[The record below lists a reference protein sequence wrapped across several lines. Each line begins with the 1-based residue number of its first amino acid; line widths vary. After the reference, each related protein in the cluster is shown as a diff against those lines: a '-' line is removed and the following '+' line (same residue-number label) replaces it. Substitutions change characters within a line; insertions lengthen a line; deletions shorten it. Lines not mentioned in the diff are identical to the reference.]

1 MLFSTG
7 SRTISNWNKFCY
19 ALCCTSPWLL
29 IILLGVIS
37 LLIVAFYPPSYSK
50 NSLAFQGDTLYL
62 ASASEFWYTGF
73 SVAEIVQHGDY
84 NHKLQFYTVPCE
96 SIQMH
101 FFRGHFKSR
110 QLYLT
115 YETRMLGL
123 VDYLYLLPGSNL
135 TYSIC
140 LWTNHTLST
149 TSANFLAF
157 DSLSAYQNFIDG
169 LADGRDTSIMQQQ
182 LKIGSTENPA
192 CSTINF
198 ITNKSAYYFMS
209 ADCPGGVT
217 YQYNITSNVKY
228 LNSTDYETFP
238 SCSVTEDESCQLVTD
253 QSFFGAWKDVCLVAH
268 VTPSLPHST
277 DPPTTHIK
285 IEIVKRYQLL
295 VVPAVLIIIGILGM
309 LSMLLIVKFCKA
321 TRRKGYKP
329 IA

>member
-1 MLFSTG
+1 MTCVLCTLLHFSVALHYS
-7 SRTISNWNKFCY
+7 SRCHFFTYTCSF
-19 ALCCTSPWLL
+19 
-29 IILLGVIS
+29 
-37 LLIVAFYPPSYSK
+37 PPSYSN
-50 NSLAFQGDTLYL
+50 NSLTFQGDTLYL
-62 ASASEFWYTGF
+62 TSASGFWYSGY
-73 SVAEIVQHGDY
+73 SVEEIVHHGDY
-84 NHKLQFYTVPCE
+84 NRKLQFYTVPCE
-96 SIQMH
+96 SIQIH
-101 FFRGHFKSR
+101 FFQGHFKSR

-140 LWTNHTLST
+140 LWTNQTLST
-149 TSANFLAF
+149 TSANFLVF
-157 DSLSAYQNFIDG
+157 DSLSAYQKFIDG

-192 CSTINF
+192 CSYINF
-198 ITNKSAYYFMS
+198 MANESAYYFMS

-228 LNSTDYETFP
+228 LNSTDYKNFP

-253 QSFFGAWKDVCLVAH
+253 KSFFGVWKDVCLVAH
-268 VTPSLPHST
+268 VTPSLPYST

-285 IEIVKRYQLL
+285 VEIVKRYQLL
-295 VVPAVLIIIGILGM
+295 VIPAVLIIIGILGIF
-309 LSMLLIVKFCKA
+309 SMLLVVKFCNVR
-321 TRRKGYKP
+321 RRKGYKP